1 MTDDRDRAADTPQV
15 PPTLWDPLAAWP
27 AGRWWLWAGL
37 AVLTIC
43 LQGPEFL
50 QSLRPAPREGVD
62 FFQEWSAARS
72 FFQGGPLYGN
82 LPDLAEQY
90 LGVQVDRTRSHL
102 QVNAHP
108 PAAILLLMPLA
119 LLDYPDACLVWNLL
133 SLAAFGASLW
143 LVMRGLRIPYTSGA
157 WFPLVTLLLL
167 CNPLR
172 QQTNQG
178 QLSGLLSLLVTGIW
192 ISARTG
198 RPVWSGVWLGTAT
211 ALKLF
216 PGFLFIYFALRR
228 QWWTVAAGLISFAAL
243 NGVTATILGAGAY
256 ATYVEDVL
264 PSVAAYRATWPN
276 ASLAGFVCKLF
287 DDPAPDLFCWHWRV
301 VPLWSS
307 PTVARIG
314 CLLSAVVVTLIT
326 ARAVLSARTRG
337 ESDRAFGV
345 AVTAMLLVSPVAWDH
360 YFLMLVLPLALV
372 WLWLPPQNSRRS
384 LFLFTVAGLWLNAL
398 TVGQA
403 FVPDGDPPRE
413 VFPIHV
419 ATVLSFQFYALVSL
433 FALGLAATKAS
444 HLSGQ
449 AEPRAEPVCEQT
461 PRPE

>member
-1 MTDDRDRAADTPQV
+1 MTDDRDLTADA
-15 PPTLWDPLAAWP
+15 PPLPISLWDPLAAWP

-37 AVLTIC
+37 AVVAIC
-43 LQGPEFL
+43 SQGPEFI
-50 QSLRPAPREGVD
+50 QSLRPAPQDGVD
-62 FFQEWSAARS
+62 FFQEWSSARS
-72 FFQGGPLYGN
+72 FFQGGSVYGD
-82 LPDLAEQY
+82 LPDLAEQF
-90 LGVQVDRTRSHL
+90 LGVRADRTRSHVP
-102 QVNAHP
+102 VNAHP

-119 LLDYPDACLVWNLL
+119 LLDYPDGCLVWNLL
-133 SLAAFGASLW
+133 SLAAFGASIG
-143 LVMRGLRIPYTSGA
+143 LVMHGLRIPFSRWA

-192 ISARTG
+192 ISARSG
-198 RPVWSGVWLGTAT
+198 RPVWSGVLLGTAT

-216 PGFLFIYFALRR
+216 PGFLLIYFVLRR
-228 QWWTVAAGLISFAAL
+228 QWWTVAVGVISFAAL
-243 NGVTATILGAGAY
+243 NGVTATILGPDAFV
-256 ATYVEDVL
+256 TYVEDVL

-276 ASLAGFVCKLF
+276 ASLTGFVCKLF
-287 DDPAPDLFCWHWRV
+287 DDPAPELFCWHWRV

-307 PTVARIG
+307 PMVARIG
-314 CLLSAVVVTLIT
+314 CLLAAAVVTLIT
-326 ARAVLSARTRG
+326 ARTILAARTQLQ
-337 ESDRAFGV
+337 SDRAFGV
-345 AVTAMLLVSPVAWDH
+345 TTTAMLLVSPVTWDH

-372 WLWLPPQNSRRS
+372 WLWLPPQSSFRP
-384 LFLFTVAGLWLNAL
+384 LFLLVVAGLWLNAL

-419 ATVLSFQFYALVSL
+419 VTLMSVQCYALVSL

-444 HLSGQ
+444 RSVPN
-449 AEPRAEPVCEQT
+449 EPRAEPVCERT